1 MSTAPALFVL
11 GHDHPVG
18 AGTPLHSIFPVEQ
31 GAKAVEEALRGAAP
45 DTTLLLYV
53 HGRGAGPVREP
64 DKSLIEILPALENQ
78 QNVRVVMFFWPGS
91 AEGGILGFP
100 EKPARA
106 AANDLGRALR
116 SLGPRGDRRRS
127 MLVHSLGSI
136 VVEEY
141 LQRHHAAGSFAKSSF
156 DAVTFSAA
164 ASEARP
170 HADWLRRLDF
180 SARTFVVVNEND
192 KVLSG
197 AGLLEWDARLGREL
211 PKSIAGIVTLASNA
225 EYVDIRGT
233 GANHRYFVRD
243 GQDGSPV
250 LKAFFDGVLIGRPTP
265 WDDLPGERYLEQRDA
280 TSVHYLWDA

>member
-1 MSTAPALFVL
+1 MSIAPTLFVL
-11 GHDHPVG
+11 DHDHAGG
-18 AGTPLHSIFPVEQ
+18 AGTPSHSIFPVEH
-31 GAKAVEEALRGAAP
+31 GSKAVEEALRGAAP

-64 DKSLIEILPALENQ
+64 DKSLIQVLPALENQ
-78 QNVRVVMFFWPGS
+78 QKVRVVMFFWPGS
-91 AEGGILGFP
+91 AESGKLGFP

-106 AANDLGRALR
+106 AASDLGRALR
-116 SLGPRGDRRRS
+116 SLGPRGNRRRS

-141 LQRHHAAGSFAKSSF
+141 LRRHHAAGSLADDSF

-180 SARTFVVVNEND
+180 GSRTFVVVNEND
-192 KVLSG
+192 KVLTG
-197 AGLLEWDARLGREL
+197 AGWRELDARLGKKL
-211 PKSIAGIVTLASNA
+211 STFWGGPVALAPNA

-233 GANHRYFVRD
+233 GVNHRYFVRA
-243 GQDGSPV
+243 GQNGSGV
-250 LKAFFDGVLIGRPTP
+250 LRAFFDGVLIGQPTA
-265 WDDLPGERYLEQRDA
+265 WDDLPGKRYLEQRDA
-280 TSVHYLWDA
+280 TSVHYVWDS